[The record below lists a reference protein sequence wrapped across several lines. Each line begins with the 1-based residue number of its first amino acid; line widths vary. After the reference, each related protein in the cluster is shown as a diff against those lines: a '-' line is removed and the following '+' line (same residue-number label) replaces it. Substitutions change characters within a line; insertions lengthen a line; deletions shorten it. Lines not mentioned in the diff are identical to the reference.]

1 MMGIDAW
8 RDALLDGEPSIII
21 SLVAV
26 TMLYAGG
33 VRAVWR
39 RAGRGHGVSVRQ
51 ASLFAAGMIA
61 LALALLSPLD
71 TMAEQLFAAHM
82 VQHMVLIG
90 IAPPLLVLG
99 APMVAFSWAVPRP
112 LRMRA
117 HRWWH
122 RATGA
127 RALAGGAGAALLSPW
142 AVWIPH
148 AIAIWAWH
156 APALYQRAL
165 ENDTL
170 HALEHLC
177 FIGTALPVWWAV
189 LEPRGARREGYA
201 AGILVLL
208 ATAMHTGALGALLVF
223 ARTPWYPGQASG
235 AAAWGLTA
243 LEDQQLAGLIM
254 WIPGGFIYL
263 VASSWLFLGWIGD
276 GGRRRMVRAAPALR
290 VLSVL
295 ATVVAS
301 VAVSGCRRAAT
312 VAIPGGDPGRGK
324 QELAGFGC
332 GSCHTIDG
340 VTGAHGKVGPP
351 LTGIGERSMIAGEA
365 ANTPENLVR
374 WIENPQSIEPN
385 TAMPNLG
392 VGDQAARDMA
402 AYLYT
407 LR

>member
-1 MMGIDAW
+1 MSIDAW
-8 RDALLDGEPSIII
+8 LDALRDAEPSIAIA
-21 SLVAV
+21 LAAVA
-26 TMLYAGG
+26 TLYAVG
-33 VRAVWR
+33 VRAVWH

-51 ASLFAAGMIA
+51 LWLFSAGIAA

-82 VQHMVLIG
+82 VQHMVLIA

-99 APMVAFSWAVPRP
+99 APMVAFSWGVPRA
-112 LRMRA
+112 LRMRV

-122 RATGA
+122 RAGAA
-127 RALAGGAGAALLSPW
+127 RALAGGVGAALLSPW

-156 APALYQRAL
+156 TPALYQRAL
-165 ENDTL
+165 EHEAL
-170 HALEHLC
+170 HAAEHLS
-177 FIGTALPVWWAV
+177 FIATALPLWWAV
-189 LEPRGARREGYA
+189 LEPRGVRREGYA

-223 ARTPWYPGQASG
+223 ARTPWYPAQAAG

-263 VASSWLFLGWIGD
+263 AASSRLFLGWIGD
-276 GGRRRMVRAAPALR
+276 
-290 VLSVL
+290 
-295 ATVVAS
+295 
-301 VAVSGCRRAAT
+301 SGKRRA
-312 VAIPGGDPGRGK
+312 PRP
-324 QELAGFGC
+324 
-332 GSCHTIDG
+332 
-340 VTGAHGKVGPP
+340 
-351 LTGIGERSMIAGEA
+351 
-365 ANTPENLVR
+365 
-374 WIENPQSIEPN
+374 
-385 TAMPNLG
+385 
-392 VGDQAARDMA
+392 A

>member
-1 MMGIDAW
+1 MSIDAW
-8 RDALLDGEPSIII
+8 LGALRDAEPSIVI
-21 SLVAV
+21 SLAAAAA
-26 TMLYAGG
+26 LYAAG
-33 VRAVWR
+33 VRAVWH
-39 RAGRGHGVSVRQ
+39 RAGRGHGVSVHQ
-51 ASLFAAGMIA
+51 AASFAAGIAA
-61 LALALLSPLD
+61 LAIALLSPLD

-82 VQHMVLIG
+82 VQHMVLIA

-99 APMVAFSWAVPRP
+99 APVVAFSWGVPRR
-112 LRMRA
+112 LRMRV

-122 RATGA
+122 RADAA
-127 RALAGGAGAALLSPW
+127 RAAASGIGAALLSPW
-142 AVWIPH
+142 VVWLPH
-148 AIAIWAWH
+148 AVAIWAWH
-156 APALYQRAL
+156 TPALYQRAL
-165 ENDTL
+165 ENGTL
-170 HALEHLC
+170 HALEHLS
-177 FIGTALPVWWAV
+177 FIGTALPLWWAV
-189 LEPRGARREGYA
+189 LEPRGVRREGYA

-208 ATAMHTGALGALLVF
+208 ATAMHSGALGALLVF
-223 ARTPWYPGQASG
+223 ARTPWYPVQAAG
-235 AAAWGLTA
+235 AASWGLTA

-263 VASSWLFLGWIGD
+263 AASSWLFLGWIGT
-276 GGRRRMVRAAPALR
+276 GERRRVVRPAPALR
-290 VLSVL
+290 VMSLL
-295 ATVVAS
+295 AIALAS
-301 VAVSGCRRAAT
+301 GIMAGCRRPAT

-324 QELAGFGC
+324 KELAGFGC